1 MAKHE
6 ATRVQEPARKRHT
19 GLIVFL
25 ALILLLAAAVAF
37 AYFSVQREIHGSGA
51 TGEAVTVTVEQGSG
65 PAKIAAQLKE
75 AGLIR
80 FPRLFRWYVGNQGA
94 ANSLQYGE
102 YRPEISTDRRSS
114 A

>member
-65 PAKIAAQLKE
+65 PAKIAAPMRTMSLRCFSVFIE
-75 AGLIR
+75 SS
-80 FPRLFRWYVGNQGA
+80 FRGCRHLPVRVPFILPFFFSPVN
-94 ANSLQYGE
+94 
-102 YRPEISTDRRSS
+102 R
-114 A
+114 